1 MHYIRELKL
10 DDIDDVSN
18 LEKSSG
24 GIVTECLRDGTVPS
38 FKAYGIYIKCDDGAM
53 KVIGYCSCESAEAVS
68 SSTYWSP
75 TSLMISEFF
84 VDGEY
89 RNQGYGTE
97 LMEYVL
103 HEIPNTIAVFINAD
117 NINNLEWYKR
127 FGFSN
132 LVDGSIVKPEKI
144 IE

>member
-1 MHYIRELKL
+1 MHYIRELHL
-10 DDIDDVSN
+10 DDIDDMSN
-18 LEKSSG
+18 LEKLSG
-24 GIVTECLRDGTVPS
+24 GIVTECLRDGSVPN
-38 FKAYGIYIKCDDGAM
+38 FKAFGLYIKCNDGTM
-53 KVIGYCSCESAEAVS
+53 KAIGYCSYESAEAIS

-84 VDGEY
+84 IDENY

-117 NINNLEWYKR
+117 NINNLDWYKK
-127 FGFSN
+127 FGFSD
-132 LVDGSIVKPEKI
+132 LIDGSIVKPEKI
-144 IE
+144 EE